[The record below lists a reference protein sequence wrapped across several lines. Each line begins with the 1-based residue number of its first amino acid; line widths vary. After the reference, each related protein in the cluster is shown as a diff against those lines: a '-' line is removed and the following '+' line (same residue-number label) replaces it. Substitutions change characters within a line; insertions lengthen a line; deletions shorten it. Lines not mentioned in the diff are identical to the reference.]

1 MRTRADRRKLTY
13 KHIRRHAR
21 NSVDSRKGGGL
32 SDKIE
37 AQPHRLYKGR
47 NWDNRGG
54 YAHNTKNLGPST
66 RDKRAEDRRSY
77 DMDILG
83 GVAEVAVVDEY

>member
-66 RDKRAEDRRSY
+66 RDQRAEAMKIY
-77 DMDILG
+77 DLG
-83 GVAEVAVVDEY
+83 IIHGTEELTVGDEF